1 MNSQEH
7 MIYLISSNS
16 TSFFT
21 DLLKSLILS
30 GHGVFSKI
38 IFANEFV
45 EPVDEQIKQS
55 KLSG

>member
-1 MNSQEH
+1 

-30 GHGVFSKI
+30 EYGVFSKI

>member
-1 MNSQEH
+1 
-7 MIYLISSNS
+7 MIYLISSNT

-30 GHGVFSKI
+30 RYGVFSKI
-38 IFANEFV
+38 IFINEFV

>member
-1 MNSQEH
+1 

-30 GHGVFSKI
+30 KYGVFSKI
-38 IFANEFV
+38 ICINEFI

>member
-1 MNSQEH
+1 

-21 DLLKSLILS
+21 DLLKSLILPRD
-30 GHGVFSKI
+30 GVFSKI
-38 IFANEFV
+38 IYANEFV

>member
-21 DLLKSLILS
+21 DLLKSLKLS
-30 GHGVFSKI
+30 RYGVFSKI
-38 IFANEFV
+38 MLVSEFV
-45 EPVDEQIKQS
+45 VPVDEQIKQS

>member
-1 MNSQEH
+1 
-7 MIYLISSNS
+7 MIYLISANS

-30 GHGVFSKI
+30 RYWVVSNI
-38 IFANEFV
+38 IFVNEFV
-45 EPVDEQIKQS
+45 GPVDEQIKQS